1 MVTISN
7 HVLCLLCTCR
17 TMFANLS
24 VHQGG
29 PQKEVQITAEAEI
42 YTDTSTGRVHDIMLL
57 QLPSSSDIQPI
68 KLPDCDEPPK
78 R

>member
-29 PQKEVQITAEAEI
+29 PEQEVQITAEAEI
-42 YTDTSTGRVHDIMLL
+42 YTDKDTSTGRVHDIMLL
-57 QLPSSSDIQPI
+57 QLLAALISI
-68 KLPDCDEPPK
+68 L
-78 R
+78 